1 MIDGC
6 KLCSLFALLFA
17 SVALHPA
24 KAAEMKEP
32 APPGIAY
39 DGEARTG
46 TDTRPV
52 RFRFLCTSNEGSGVT
67 GVLSVELEIPRYRQL
82 QAIFDFDAFEGPGA
96 DAASKTLLRGTGA
109 RSKSS
114 GRFNAAGSA
123 IENGATD
130 YFALDVAASRRE
142 PAALRKL
149 AAVLRPLMDGA
160 GALVWNQEN
169 AKPKGTPLAASLD
182 LARSQAEELKTV
194 LAPCLTSHQENGR

>member
-1 MIDGC
+1 M
-6 KLCSLFALLFA
+6 LFA
-17 SVALHPA
+17 SMAMLPA
-24 KAAEMKEP
+24 SGQAKEP

-67 GVLSVELEIPRYRQL
+67 GVLSVELEIPRYQQL
-82 QAIFDFDAFEGPGA
+82 KAVFDFDAFEGPDA
-96 DAASKTLLRGTGA
+96 DAGPKTLLQGTGA

-114 GRFNAAGSA
+114 GRFTAAGSA

-130 YFALDVAASRRE
+130 YFALDVAASRRD

-160 GALVWNQEN
+160 SALIWNQDN
-169 AKPKGTPLAASLD
+169 AKPKGPPMVASLD
-182 LARSQAEELKTV
+182 LARRQAEELKTA
-194 LAPCLTSHQENGR
+194 LAPCLKTHQETAR